1 MFIYHVDI
9 WNKGKFIQAL
19 SFIIEGAQQFVSGKG
34 HFLKAVD
41 TIGNY
46 SK

>member
-1 MFIYHVDI
+1 MYYVCDNTAYITIV
-9 WNKGKFIQAL
+9 GKKQSSVHWVYYVVVL
-19 SFIIEGAQQFVSGKG
+19 LYL
-34 HFLKAVD
+34 LKAVD